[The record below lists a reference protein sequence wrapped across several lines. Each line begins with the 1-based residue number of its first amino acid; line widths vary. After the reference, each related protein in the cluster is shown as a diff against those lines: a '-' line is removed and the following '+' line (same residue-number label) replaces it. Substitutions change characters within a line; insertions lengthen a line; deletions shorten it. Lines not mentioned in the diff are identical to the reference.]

1 MHPGH
6 HRSVCRIVVVGAFC
20 AVAMIAYLSRNC
32 LGVFAADE
40 AFRAEFDAT
49 EEQLSDVMTAFFLG
63 YAIFQIPAGYLGQ
76 RFGTRIV
83 LTAYAVLWSACTVLL
98 GFSSGLGFLTGA
110 MFANGLAQAG
120 VFPNAARSIADW
132 MPSHRKA
139 IACGFMAAFMSIGGA
154 VATGLTGL
162 LTKYSWDWKTIAF
175 LYSVP
180 GVVWAVVF
188 CVWFRDRPEEHPQV
202 TDSEVDWIRGRSYDA
217 DPVDEPA
224 DDVPA
229 ESTINWAVMLRSKA
243 LWLINGQQ
251 FFRAAG
257 YIFCATWLP
266 TYLRDQY
273 GVSVGDAGL
282 WASLPLLA
290 VVCGSSLGG
299 LITDLLLQFTG
310 SRAISR
316 KAVAASCLAICG
328 LLTIS
333 ALAAKTISV
342 AVALIGAGLFFAS
355 LAGPCSYA
363 QTMDLAGKQIPVV
376 FGMMNMMG
384 NFGAALCPQLVTR
397 TKDLTGSWD
406 SVLFLFLGI
415 YVAGALCWVFLDT
428 DAVLESDSNQLPKH
442 DRRA

>member
-1 MHPGH
+1 
-6 HRSVCRIVVVGAFC
+6 
-20 AVAMIAYLSRNC
+20 MIAYLSRNC

-40 AFRAEFDAT
+40 SFRAEFNAT

-76 RFGTRIV
+76 RFGSRVV
-83 LTAYAVLWSACTVLL
+83 LTLYALLWSACTALL
-98 GFSSGLGFLTGA
+98 GLSSGLGLLTGA

-154 VATGLTGL
+154 AATALTGV
-162 LTKYSWDWKTIAF
+162 LTKLSWSWQAIVF
-175 LYSVP
+175 LYAVP

-188 CVWFRDRPEEHPQV
+188 CVWFRNRPEDHPQV
-202 TDSEVDWIRGRSYDA
+202 TESEVDWIRGRSEEGPIEDS
-217 DPVDEPA
+217 V
-224 DDVPA
+224 DDVPK
-229 ESTINWAVMLRSKA
+229 ESTINWATMLRSKA

-282 WASLPLLA
+282 WSSLPLLA
-290 VVCGSSLGG
+290 VVAGSSLGG
-299 LITDLLLQFTG
+299 IVTDLLLEHTG

-316 KAVAASCLAICG
+316 KAVAATCLTICG
-328 LLTIS
+328 VLTVS
-333 ALAAKTISV
+333 ALGAKTIPV

-363 QTMDLAGKQIPVV
+363 QTMDMAGSQIPVV

-384 NFGAALCPQLVTR
+384 NFGAALCPQLVTG

-406 SVLFLFLGI
+406 SVLYLFLGI
-415 YVAGALCWVFLDT
+415 YLAGALCWVLLDT
-428 DAVLESDSNQLPKH
+428 DAVLESDDQQSTPSATGH
-442 DRRA
+442 